1 MQHLGPI
8 RSKGNASGDSLQSS
22 KISAAS
28 PNKSNVSQNFS
39 VLAEQLSRIR
49 AQQNPVQNNI
59 NTANSQS
66 AQLAKS
72 NTNEMNFA
80 RNSKSDERS
89 LQRLHFESN
98 IDADNLVMESKILK
112 SRAEDSDSP
121 SEALALKNESKSKLD
136 ESKEKRKEAEQ
147 ALIDSENAKRDSN
160 RHLSAQSNIQ
170 DQLGQAK
177 MAASSSTAN
186 GKEIDQQISA
196 LNVRALSSPQSPVLG
211 GVSSNGGG
219 GTSGARNWGVASNS
233 GAVPNSGF
241 SNSSYA
247 ASSGGGSSAK
257 LGGVSSAS
265 GSSSGPTLSG
275 LNNGSPQFDNG
286 QTTSGYT
293 AGIINASGP
302 SAGYIWAAMSL
313 LNSIGQQMKAN
324 STNPNSSANPVK
336 QISLN
341 LNNKSLSEQAT
352 AYLEAATVDTALNG
366 TQTNQQIIFLKA
378 QSNTVHG
385 EAETN
390 VAYWKEV
397 LNENKQ
403 LEKQTHD
410 LAKRA

>member
-8 RSKGNASGDSLQSS
+8 RSKGTSSSDGLQSA
-22 KISAAS
+22 KVSASS
-28 PNKSNVSQNFS
+28 PGKSNVSQNFS

-49 AQQNPVQNNI
+49 SQQNPVQNNI
-59 NTANSQS
+59 NTANSQT
-66 AQLAKS
+66 AQLAKMNS
-72 NTNEMNFA
+72 NEMNFA
-80 RNSKSDERS
+80 RNSKNDERS

-98 IDADNLVMESKILK
+98 ISADNLVMESKVLK
-112 SRAEDSDSP
+112 DRAEDSGSAT
-121 SEALALKNESKSKLD
+121 EAFALKNEAKMKLD

-147 ALIDSENAKRDSN
+147 ALIDSENAKKDSG
-160 RHLSAQSNIQ
+160 RHSSAQSNIQ
-170 DQLGQAK
+170 DQLGQVK
-177 MAASSSTAN
+177 LASSVGTSNA
-186 GKEIDQQISA
+186 KEMDQQVSA
-196 LNVRALSSPQSPVLG
+196 LSVRALGSPQQSPVLG
-211 GVSSNGGG
+211 GVSSNSGGG
-219 GTSGARNWGVASNS
+219 STSGAGNWGVASNS
-233 GAVPNSGF
+233 GF
-241 SNSSYA
+241 SNASYA

-257 LGGVSSAS
+257 LGGVSSNG
-265 GSSSGPTLSG
+265 GSSSKGSGPTLGG
-275 LNNGSPQFDNG
+275 LGNGSPQYANG
-286 QTTSGYT
+286 QNTSAYT
-293 AGIINASGP
+293 AGIINAAGP

-313 LNSIGQQMKAN
+313 LNSIGQQTKAN

-352 AYLEAATVDTALNG
+352 AYLEAAMVDTALQG
-366 TQTNQQIIFLKA
+366 TPTNQQIIFLKA